1 MRREGWELERDAT
14 PAPSSAPLT
23 PLPPHSTQPT
33 AQHAAAVN
41 AAVAAAA
48 AAAAGAAPHL
58 PPTAAR
64 RRERDLR
71 ARATARKK
79 TAVQRALEEA
89 GAVRR
94 TIYICDIDQSVTE
107 AELAAAFAGCGAIVD
122 CRVCGDPNS
131 AMRFAFIEFR
141 DASSVPAALAKTG
154 TVLGAYPLRV
164 APSKT
169 AIVPVNRSYLPAT
182 ADERA
187 QCART
192 VYAANIDRRVTAADV
207 RAFFEGLC
215 GPVAKLRLLGDGGGP
230 HAARIAFVEFE
241 SAASAA
247 AALNCSGALLGSLPI
262 RVSPSKTPVRDDA
275 GSGGGGGG
283 GGGDGGGGVRRKG
296 RRGGGGSS
304 VLANGDAAE
313 AAAPTA
319 NGNIVEDGEAA
330 APAAKADADDA
341 EAAAAEET
349 TAAAAEAPAAT
360 AKDPGATPAPPKT
373 AASAADGAPLGE
385 SSTGSAATPAG
396 PATPSGGA

>member
-1 MRREGWELERDAT
+1 MRRT
-14 PAPSSAPLT
+14 
-23 PLPPHSTQPT
+23 
-33 AQHAAAVN
+33 V
-41 AAVAAAA
+41 
-48 AAAAGAAPHL
+48 
-58 PPTAAR
+58 
-64 RRERDLR
+64 
-71 ARATARKK
+71 
-79 TAVQRALEEA
+79 
-89 GAVRR
+89 
-94 TIYICDIDQSVTE
+94 YICDIDQSVTE

-141 DASSVPAALAKTG
+141 DAASVPSALAKTG

-192 VYAANIDRRVTAADV
+192 VYAANVDRRVTAADV
-207 RAFFEGLC
+207 RAFFGGLC

-230 HAARIAFVEFE
+230 HAARIAFVEFD

-283 GGGDGGGGVRRKG
+283 GVRRKG
-296 RRGGGGSS
+296 RRGGGCGDCG
-304 VLANGDAAE
+304 VLANGDAE
-313 AAAPTA
+313 TAAPTA
-319 NGNIVEDGEAA
+319 NGDAETAAPTANGDAETAAPTANGDVDDGDA
-330 APAAKADADDA
+330 APAAKADEAE
-341 EAAAAEET
+341 EAAAADDEP
-349 TAAAAEAPAAT
+349 AAVASAALPTPAAPAKEA
-360 AKDPGATPAPPKT
+360 GATPAPPKT
-373 AASAADGAPLGE
+373 AASAADGNGAPPGE

-396 PATPSGGA
+396 PATPAGGA